1 VTALGSTQYHFYNL
15 LVTSYIL
22 YNCLCHIATLH
33 HILFVLLMKLDVP
46 ARTQRMASTAEQ
58 YNTQAKALEEI
69 EKLLK
74 LKKTEFL
81 GGPHG
86 LQAKRV

>member
-1 VTALGSTQYHFYNL
+1 
-15 LVTSYIL
+15 
-22 YNCLCHIATLH
+22 
-33 HILFVLLMKLDVP
+33 MKLDVP